1 MTMVWLFWSSTLTL
15 QDQRRKLAA
24 LCKYILAE
32 QVMGKR
38 GPKPRGEYGG
48 KGGRTAVLST
58 RLQSDTRARLV
69 AAAKGKGRS
78 LSQELEHRLRRT
90 FTEDDKAVEWY
101 GSEQTAAVVRL
112 IGATI
117 QSASARVSKRG
128 KHDWLKEQWLFDD
141 VMTAIRHVLLW
152 FRPGGDSGLREI
164 TLGSGTD
171 PVDQL
176 IDEIRL
182 SDPSLPM
189 KAGSTRQHA
198 MAMLKDKLGNLV
210 SARNPYD
217 DYRRPKPAE
226 PRNISN
232 RLKRQQRKRT

>member
-1 MTMVWLFWSSTLTL
+1 
-15 QDQRRKLAA
+15 
-24 LCKYILAE
+24 
-32 QVMGKR
+32 MGKR

-58 RLQSDTRARLV
+58 RLQPDTRARLV
-69 AAAKGKGRS
+69 AAAKANGRS

-90 FTEDDKAVEWY
+90 FTEDDKAIDWY
-101 GSEQTAAVVRL
+101 GSEKTAAVVKL

-117 QSASARVSKRG
+117 QSASARVPKRG
-128 KHDWLKEQWLFDD
+128 KRDWLKEQWLFDD

-176 IDEIRL
+176 INEIRL
-182 SDPSLPM
+182 SDPSLPIG
-189 KAGSTRQHA
+189 AGSSRQHA
-198 MAMLKDKLGNLV
+198 MATLKDKLGNLV
-210 SARNPYD
+210 TARNPYD
-217 DYRRPKPAE
+217 DFRKPKLPE
-226 PRNISN
+226 RSNISN
-232 RLKRQQRKRT
+232 